1 MEIPQF
7 FFVVLKPFL
16 KQYLHTLP
24 KWQGNNFLFLILEFK
39 PIVKMGNVDWK
50 LAKRLLIPGVI
61 GSVIGAFLLS
71 NVDGD
76 LEKQSLLFTFS

>member
-1 MEIPQF
+1 
-7 FFVVLKPFL
+7 
-16 KQYLHTLP
+16 
-24 KWQGNNFLFLILEFK
+24 
-39 PIVKMGNVDWK
+39 MGNVDWK